1 MASENDIPEREQR
14 VANLLRV
21 AAQCERAPDSL
32 HARIAAMK
40 DESAR
45 APRRRLLP
53 RPAFNFVRIAMPTA
67 AAGAAALVLALGGG
81 AGAPSIA
88 QAAALATRAPSASA
102 PAADPSDPA
111 KLLTAK
117 VGTLH
122 FPNWQA
128 AGGWRAVGQ
137 RQDHLGNRTVTT
149 VYYAIGSS
157 RVAYSIVSS
166 PTLSL
171 KHELIMQSRPPQ
183 YEYSAT
189 LTQHG
194 RTTVV
199 WVESG
204 HTCLLTGPRGMSAAR
219 LRQLAFFGS
228 RQPLNG

>member
-1 MASENDIPEREQR
+1 MTSENDIPEREQQ
-14 VANLLRV
+14 VANLLRT
-21 AAQCERAPDSL
+21 AAQSERAPESL
-32 HARIAAMK
+32 HARVAALK
-40 DESAR
+40 DERAR
-45 APRRRLLP
+45 TPRRTLLP

-88 QAAALATRAPSASA
+88 QAAALATRAPSAPA
-102 PAADPSDPA
+102 PAMDPSDPA

-128 AGGWRAVGQ
+128 AAGWRAVGE
-137 RQDHLGNRTVTT
+137 RHDHLGNRAVTT
-149 VYYAIGSS
+149 VYYAAGSS

-166 PTLSL
+166 PTLRL
-171 KHELIMQSRPPQ
+171 KDGLILQSRPPQ
-183 YEYSAT
+183 YQYSAT
-189 LTQHG
+189 LSQDG
-194 RTTVV
+194 RTTVI

-204 HTCLLTGPRGMSAAR
+204 HTCLLTGPSGMSAAR

-228 RQPLNG
+228 RQPLG